1 MGLDG
6 DSDEE
11 NGKHNNKILK
21 LTRPA
26 LFNTQ
31 NNLFEINTKEIC
43 TQPGPHLYMSHEQ
56 TIGLKNGMHV
66 LLTISVNEKL

>member
-1 MGLDG
+1 MAKNDMRMGLDG

-31 NNLFEINTKEIC
+31 NNLF
-43 TQPGPHLYMSHEQ
+43 
-56 TIGLKNGMHV
+56 
-66 LLTISVNEKL
+66 

>member
-11 NGKHNNKILK
+11 NRKHNNKILK

-31 NNLFEINTKEIC
+31 NNLF
-43 TQPGPHLYMSHEQ
+43 
-56 TIGLKNGMHV
+56 
-66 LLTISVNEKL
+66 